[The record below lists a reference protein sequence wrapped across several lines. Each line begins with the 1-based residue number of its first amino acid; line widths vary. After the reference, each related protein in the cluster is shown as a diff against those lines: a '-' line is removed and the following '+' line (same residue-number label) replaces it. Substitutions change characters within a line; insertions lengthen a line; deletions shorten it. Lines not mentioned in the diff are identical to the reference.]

1 MNKRNLLLLGIGV
14 LVVLA
19 VLLLFFLLQGPTYTG
34 VLARSRALI
43 SASTNQSIDYEVL
56 LTGVVNGLFVN
67 TSGVASYSK
76 SGADSLWFNDLSVV
90 SDSIYDL
97 EPGFLVDLMLENIS
111 SVSRYGKVLATDK
124 GASCYLLE
132 ELIVEDT
139 GYDILMDSFEEAK
152 LMACFSW
159 VTGYPVYYTLMVTG
173 SETIFINYKTSIER
187 FTGPP
192 PELNDTE
199 A

>member
-1 MNKRNLLLLGIGV
+1 MNRRDLLLLLIGV
-14 LVVLA
+14 VAALA

-43 SASTNQSIDYEVL
+43 SASTNQSIDYDVL

-67 TSGVASYSK
+67 SSGVASYNK
-76 SGADSLWFNDLSVV
+76 LGTDALWVNDVGVV

-97 EPGFLVDLMLENIS
+97 RPELLVDLMLENIS
-111 SVSRYGKVLATDK
+111 SISRYGKVLATDE

-132 ELIVEDT
+132 ELIVEDP
-139 GYDILMDSFEEAK
+139 GYDVLMDSFEEAK

-159 VTGYPVYYTLMVTG
+159 VTGYPVYYTLLVTG

-187 FTGPP
+187 LTGPP
-192 PELNDTE
+192 PELNNTE
-199 A
+199 T